1 LLYSIPSKIGPILF
15 FIKSNKYTTKAQ
27 DDRHLI
33 LGTCPVKDPDLII
46 GERPIMARIATKEAL
61 PQLATLPERVS
72 VLETKV
78 DNIDEKVGDL
88 KVDVKEMHDC
98 LDRTRDQLDAKL
110 ECMLDEYRS
119 SRSNFYEHANKL
131 HAEGTAQH
139 NELAGKLNE
148 LEKQKHKFT
157 LYIMMGLAFAAG
169 AGWIGHV
176 DVKTLL
182 RFVGL

>member
-1 LLYSIPSKIGPILF
+1 MFS
-15 FIKSNKYTTKAQ
+15 IKSNKYTKGTHYRQ
-27 DDRHLI
+27 ST
-33 LGTCPVKDPDLII
+33 LGTCPVTDPDLIL
-46 GERPIMARIATKEAL
+46 GEQPIMARTATKEAL

-88 KVDVKEMHDC
+88 KIDVKDMHDC

-119 SRSNFYEHANKL
+119 SRGSFYEHANKL

-139 NELAGKLNE
+139 NELASKLNE

-157 LYIMMGLAFAAG
+157 LYVMMGLAFAAG
-169 AGWIGHV
+169 AGWIGHI
-176 DVKTLL
+176 DVKTIL